1 MLSDGSTK
9 QAEKDYL
16 RRSGSHAWEEVK
28 PFSPAGAQTLGES
41 VRLIH
46 DFAVAAQALELLP
59 GHRVLDLGVGAGWTT
74 EWLRRLN
81 VDVVAVDIAHDML
94 SVGSRRIPPPSL
106 LVTGDLEA
114 LPFGAG
120 TFDRALC
127 LNALH
132 HVPDPA
138 AALRQ
143 IIGVLNERGR
153 LVLIE
158 PGAGHSARET
168 SRAAVEQFGVLEREL
183 HARDLMRLCHD
194 VGFQHVVVRPLS
206 YASGEIQL
214 SLDQLARWNQWTRQ
228 DRPVRVMRKL
238 WQLIQELIGTAKQ
251 GALFEESLGVWV
263 SRVLARHMS
272 EQAVVIASKSPATED
287 RAPYAADVKVIESR
301 AADAT
306 HILTVQCRNTGTAS
320 WSAHGGHR
328 VQVGVQL
335 LDESRRVLNR
345 DYARAPLTSDVEPQQ
360 QCVIRCEMPRPAR
373 GSVLRVDLVVE
384 RIAWLDI
391 AAPEGV
397 LVLLD

>member
-1 MLSDGSTK
+1 
-9 QAEKDYL
+9 
-16 RRSGSHAWEEVK
+16 
-28 PFSPAGAQTLGES
+28 
-41 VRLIH
+41 
-46 DFAVAAQALELLP
+46 
-59 GHRVLDLGVGAGWTT
+59 
-74 EWLRRLN
+74 
-81 VDVVAVDIAHDML
+81 
-94 SVGSRRIPPPSL
+94 
-106 LVTGDLEA
+106 
-114 LPFGAG
+114 
-120 TFDRALC
+120 
-127 LNALH
+127 
-132 HVPDPA
+132 
-138 AALRQ
+138 
-143 IIGVLNERGR
+143 
-153 LVLIE
+153 
-158 PGAGHSARET
+158 
-168 SRAAVEQFGVLEREL
+168 
-183 HARDLMRLCHD
+183 
-194 VGFQHVVVRPLS
+194 
-206 YASGEIQL
+206 
-214 SLDQLARWNQWTRQ
+214 
-228 DRPVRVMRKL
+228 MRKL

-251 GALFEESLGVWV
+251 GALFEESLGMWV

-272 EQAVVIASKSPATED
+272 EQAVVIGSKSPATED

-335 LDESRRVLNR
+335 LDESRRVLDR